1 MRRNIICFA
10 VMMLM
15 ALTAVIA
22 KAQGYKANNG
32 IVIVKTSIFTM
43 LAPIQKVLYSD
54 DPSVKIRQQ
63 PNVKSKAV
71 GDIYFF
77 EGLGTA
83 VLLEEQTDKWIR
95 VGDHKNMGFSNSSYL
110 DRMTWYTGKGEYRLV
125 AEGLAPIYVES
136 MADSDDANEY
146 RYDKA
151 LCYVQSGCIIADKFR
166 ETSRY
171 YILETVHTGLVIPK
185 YGVRKEKIR

>member
-1 MRRNIICFA
+1 MA
-10 VMMLM
+10 LM
-15 ALTAVIA
+15 ALATVTA
-22 KAQGYKANNG
+22 KAQNYKANNG
-32 IVIVKTSIFTM
+32 VVIAKTRIFTM

-63 PNVKSKAV
+63 PNVKAKAI

-83 VLLEEQTDKWIR
+83 VMLTDKTDKWIP
-95 VGDHKNMGFSNSSYL
+95 VGDHKTMGYSNSSYL
-110 DRMTWYTGKGEYRLV
+110 DKITWYTGNGEYYLV
-125 AEGLAPIYVES
+125 ADGLAPIYIES

-151 LCYVQSGCIIADKFR
+151 LCYAQSGCIIADKFR
-166 ETSRY
+166 EADRY

-185 YGVRKEKIR
+185 YNVKKVKRH